1 VIKDCRVFASTS
13 ADGYLFARLEQLILD
28 DGLVDFSLEAVEK
41 ALLTDR
47 LLVFGTLDHSAI
59 GGAHFAQG
67 LRHCCYNSFIELK

>member
-1 VIKDCRVFASTS
+1 
-13 ADGYLFARLEQLILD
+13 
-28 DGLVDFSLEAVEK
+28 VDFSLEAVEK
-41 ALLTDR
+41 ALLADR